1 MKKTKSI
8 LLAAEGA
15 TVYDEMDSPVGIL
28 TIIASP
34 QGLHAILWD
43 LYRASPEWQK
53 IIDPLQKSDRDTV
66 IAQTKKQ
73 LTEYFEGKRKTFDL
87 PLQLA
92 GTNFQRQAWNQLLAI
107 PYGTTISYGEQAEK
121 IGNKNKA
128 RAVGMANGL
137 NPISI
142 VIPCHRVI
150 GSNGCLVGFGGG
162 IEKKAY
168 LLRLEQTAEKSCRP

>member
-15 TVYDEMDSPVGIL
+15 TVYDEVDSPVGIL
-28 TIIASP
+28 TIIASS

-53 IIDPLQKSDRDTV
+53 IIDPLQKSDRETV

-87 PLQLA
+87 PLKIA

-142 VIPCHRVI
+142 VIPCHR
-150 GSNGCLVGFGGG
+150 
-162 IEKKAY
+162 A
-168 LLRLEQTAEKSCRP
+168 